1 MLLPPINCPEIVIE
15 IYQFLGILCHVTF
28 GKLSAIPN
36 YTILKMIRLNVLSI
50 TYTSI
55 QQFFQYF
62 KSCNSLLKLAF
73 LKRYTYFG
81 YTNRP
86 RLQSNIRCG
95 LEKPMAA
102 FISLSPFAIYFL
114 TTSIFR
120 LLHCSFAWASCT
132 YEVIDFVI
140 TRGMKEMD
148 FLGLFDTT

>member
-95 LEKPMAA
+95 LEKPTAA
-102 FISLSPFAIYFL
+102 FISLSPPLPFFFL
-114 TTSIFR
+114 LLISSDCIVLLPGPHAPTR
-120 LLHCSFAWASCT
+120 LLTLLSLV
-132 YEVIDFVI
+132 E
-140 TRGMKEMD
+140 
-148 FLGLFDTT
+148 